1 MLDAQIVMMHWKITD
16 TNEDQHFRL
25 LVLSTS
31 LVLMKCSDLITRID
45 ENLTAVGHGSS
56 LLE

>member
-16 TNEDQHFRL
+16 TNEDQQFRL

-45 ENLTAVGHGSS
+45 ENLPAVGHGSS